1 MATTLRYV
9 TNSGTP
15 PSALKPALKFL
26 PSMEVVDEKEHET
39 NAHLIETIARIQTK
53 VYDDAG
59 HATRG
64 VHAKCHGVMVGTLR
78 VLDDLPPDLRQGLFA
93 NPGTYEVVVRL
104 STIPGDILDD
114 NISVPR
120 GLAMK
125 VVGVAGPRV
134 TGSEADVTQDFV
146 FANGAAFSKKAPQG
160 FLSTLKL
167 LAGTTDKAPALKKA
181 LSTVMRGAEKLVES
195 LGGKSPTLMTLGGYP
210 EVNILG
216 DEFYSQ
222 VPILYGDYVAKL
234 ALKPF
239 SPALRALSK
248 AAIDLKDKP
257 NGIREAVVA
266 FFGSNEGQ
274 WDLQVQLCTDLE
286 SMPIEDAAKPWPE
299 DESPYRSVAR
309 ISIPPQDCW
318 SAARLK
324 SVNEQM
330 SFSPWH
336 SLAAHR
342 PLGGINR
349 VRKTVYE
356 AAARF
361 RAEHNKEVIAEPRSI
376 ADLPH

>member
-1 MATTLRYV
+1 
-9 TNSGTP
+9 
-15 PSALKPALKFL
+15 
-26 PSMEVVDEKEHET
+26 MEVVDEKEHET